1 LCIYAYLDR
10 VVSRVGSEGDQEG
23 VEVMMQMALKLL
35 SKEEGR
41 SQLAILGADAEAE
54 DDGEATDDS

>member
-1 LCIYAYLDR
+1 VIK
-10 VVSRVGSEGDQEG
+10 EG